1 MAGISLRLLTQ
12 PQAHFGD
19 SFLSFANFVF
29 LPEKEISMATLP
41 FSCTSLA
48 LSADDFQSTLTAL
61 QADAAAV
68 WALLEVESGKAGY
81 LPDRRPQIL
90 FERAVFHTRT
100 KGQFDAS
107 HPGISA
113 PTWGGYIGGAAEY
126 GRLGEAYALS
136 PDDALQSVSWGIAQV
151 MGFNFSPSGLSSV
164 QDYVEG
170 ACASEGAQLLAFQN
184 FLLHTGVAQALAAH
198 DWNSVALH
206 YNGSGQVA
214 VYAGRLAA
222 NYATMQDPSKIP
234 DLNVRAAQL
243 YLTFLANSLN
253 NPALNPKG
261 IDGMAGP
268 GTLDALNAFQT
279 SQGIATTSA
288 VDASTVAALAAAL
301 PAAANLA
308 LQ

>member
-1 MAGISLRLLTQ
+1 
-12 PQAHFGD
+12 
-19 SFLSFANFVF
+19 
-29 LPEKEISMATLP
+29 MATLP

-48 LSADDFQSTLTAL
+48 LSAADFQSTLTAL
-61 QADAAAV
+61 QADAASV

-100 KGQFDAS
+100 KGQFDAT

-113 PTWGGYIGGAAEY
+113 PTWGGYSGGAAEY
-126 GRLGEAYALS
+126 TRLAEAYALS
-136 PDDALQSVSWGIAQV
+136 PDDALQSASWGIAQV
-151 MGFNFSPSGLSSV
+151 MGFNFSPSGLGSAS
-164 QDYVEG
+164 DYVQG

-198 DWNSVALH
+198 DWYSVALH
-206 YNGSGQVA
+206 YNGSGQVSL
-214 VYAGRLAA
+214 YASRLAT
-222 NYATMQDPSKIP
+222 NYAAMQDPTKLP

-243 YLTFLANSLN
+243 YLTFLSTSLN

-261 IDGMAGP
+261 IDGMLGP
-268 GTLDALNAFQT
+268 GTLGALNAFQT
-279 SQGIATTSA
+279 SQGIATINTI
-288 VDASTVAALAAAL
+288 DGSTVAVLAAAL
-301 PAAANLA
+301 PAIANLA